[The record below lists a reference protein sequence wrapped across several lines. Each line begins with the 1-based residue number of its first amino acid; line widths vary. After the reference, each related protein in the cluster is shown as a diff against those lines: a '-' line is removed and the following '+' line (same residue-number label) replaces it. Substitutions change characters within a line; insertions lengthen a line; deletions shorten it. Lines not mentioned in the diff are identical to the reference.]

1 MGNRTI
7 PNALE
12 GLQIRPAFFAY
23 QVPNGVLS
31 QADIAIQFMDAIAE
45 RAGFMWRQSGG
56 VLT

>member
-12 GLQIRPAFFAY
+12 GLEIRPAFFLY

-31 QADIAIQFMDAIAE
+31 QMDIAIQFMDAIAE
-45 RAGFMWRQSGG
+45 RVGFMWRWSGG
-56 VLT
+56 VL